1 MTLSHTNNF
10 TWLKAQHSETSE
22 FPILWLQSSQ
32 TDWFPFICPN
42 PAEKLYFSNLG
53 HDYPRTNQPRLSCR
67 VLSNMVVSWEI
78 IGKGGGAA
86 TQVSTRWSLFL
97 SISDAIATFHKDY
110 SVILA
115 KTFALWVRYG
125 GESRLEYGVSKSQEI
140 SELLYLL
147 LKDEERFTIHMEGS
161 QLCVFMVIAEVEILD
176 GPEKHTRSTAL
187 FL

>member
-1 MTLSHTNNF
+1 MSLSHTNNF
-10 TWLKAQHSETSE
+10 TWLETLPLTSE
-22 FPILWLQSSQ
+22 FPILWLQLSQ

-53 HDYPRTNQPRLSCR
+53 HDYPRTNQPRLSGR
-67 VLSNMVVSWEI
+67 ILSNMVVSWEI

-86 TQVSTRWSLFL
+86 TQVSTRWNLFL

-115 KTFALWVRYG
+115 KTFALWVRYR
-125 GESRLEYGVSKSQEI
+125 GESRLECGVSKSQDL

-161 QLCVFMVIAEVEILD
+161 QSCVFMVIAEVEILD
-176 GPEKHTRSTAL
+176 GPEKRTRSTAL